1 MTHIEEVSIDK
12 ILPLRHRVLRPGR
25 PIFTAH
31 FDGDDDPDTIHLAL
45 YWHDDLASCLTLMKR
60 PVPDSDEKANVQLSY
75 QLRGMATATEHRGV
89 GCGTDLLEKTEELL
103 KEKNAALIWCNARI
117 KAMPFYRKSGFKV
130 ISEQFEIEGIGP
142 HLRMKKEIL

>member
-31 FDGDDDPDTIHLAL
+31 FDGDDDPETIHLAL
-45 YWHDDLASCLTLMKR
+45 FWQSDLASCLTLMKR
-60 PVPDSDEKANVQLSY
+60 PVPGTENTSNEKNTY
-75 QLRGMATATEHRGV
+75 QLRGMATAVEHRGT
-89 GCGTDLLEKTEELL
+89 GCGKELIEKTEKLL

-117 KAMPFYRKSGFKV
+117 KAVPFYKKAGFKV
-130 ISEQFEIEGIGP
+130 ISDEFEIEGIGP
-142 HLRMKKEIL
+142 HFRMKKEIL